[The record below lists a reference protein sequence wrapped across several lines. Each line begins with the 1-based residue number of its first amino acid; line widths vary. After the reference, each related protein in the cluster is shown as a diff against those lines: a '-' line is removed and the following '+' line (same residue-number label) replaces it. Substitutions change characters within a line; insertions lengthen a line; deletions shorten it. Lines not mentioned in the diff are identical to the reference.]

1 MMIRMDVHGQDVT
14 DEELAV
20 VAGAALAAAEE
31 SESPSFLSDLFALD
45 DASAAA
51 VMAAM
56 AAAGASFQQPE
67 PPLSPVD
74 AAWRRPPHEQS
85 VRPRWR

>member
-1 MMIRMDVHGQDVT
+1 MIRMDLHGQDVT

-20 VAGAALAAAEE
+20 VVGAALAAVEE
-31 SESPSFLSDLFALD
+31 NESPAFLSDLSTLD

-56 AAAGASFQQPE
+56 AAAGVSFQQLE
-67 PPLSPVD
+67 PPLPPEN
-74 AAWRRPPHEQS
+74 AAWRRPPYEQS

>member
-1 MMIRMDVHGQDVT
+1 MDVHGQDMT

-31 SESPSFLSDLFALD
+31 VESSAFPADLSALD
-45 DASAAA
+45 DATAAA

-56 AAAGASFQQPE
+56 AAAGASFQQPD
-67 PPLSPVD
+67 PPLIPVN
-74 AAWRRPPHEQS
+74 AAWRRPPLEQS

>member
-1 MMIRMDVHGQDVT
+1 MIRMELHGQDVT

-20 VAGAALAAAEE
+20 VAGAALAAVEE
-31 SESPSFLSDLFALD
+31 NENPAFLSDVSTLD

-56 AAAGASFQQPE
+56 AAAGVSFQQSE
-67 PPLSPVD
+67 PPLPPVN
-74 AAWRRPPHEQS
+74 AAWRRPSYEQS

>member
-1 MMIRMDVHGQDVT
+1 MIRMDLHGQDVT

-20 VAGAALAAAEE
+20 VAGAALAAVEE
-31 SESPSFLSDLFALD
+31 NESPAFLSDLSTLD

-51 VMAAM
+51 VLAAM
-56 AAAGASFQQPE
+56 AAAGMSFQQPE
-67 PPLSPVD
+67 PPLPPAN
-74 AAWRRPPHEQS
+74 AAWRRPPYEQS

>member
-1 MMIRMDVHGQDVT
+1 MDVQGQDVT

-31 SESPSFLSDLFALD
+31 MESPAFPTDLSVLD
-45 DASAAA
+45 DACTAA

-56 AAAGASFQQPE
+56 AAAGASFQQPD
-67 PPLSPVD
+67 PPLSPVNG
-74 AAWRRPPHEQS
+74 AWRRSPHEQS

>member
-1 MMIRMDVHGQDVT
+1 MIRMELHGQDVT

-20 VAGAALAAAEE
+20 VAGAALASVEE
-31 SESPSFLSDLFALD
+31 NENPAFLSDVSTLD

-56 AAAGASFQQPE
+56 AAAGVSFQQSE
-67 PPLSPVD
+67 PPLPPVN
-74 AAWRRPPHEQS
+74 AAWRRPPYEQS